1 MPAITNIEAIRELLR
16 SKPRPAGLAERRQ
29 RLDAIGSIYPIA
41 SDISLESGS
50 IEGVP
55 VEWSLAPGSDASRVL
70 LFFHGGGY
78 SSGSIASH
86 RGMAAEA
93 GRAAGARTLAV
104 GYRLA
109 PEHPFPAALEDAL
122 AAYAFLL
129 NRGIEPQRI
138 ALGGDSAGAGLSLA
152 LLTSLRDS
160 NRPLPGCA
168 WLVSPWV
175 DLEMT
180 GESLLTKADV
190 DPLIQKPYLE
200 ELAAAYI
207 GGRDPANPLISPLRA
222 NLAGLPPL
230 LVQVGSA
237 ETLLDDA
244 VRIASRAGAADVP
257 VTLEIWPHMI
267 HAWHLWAAVL
277 EDGAHAL
284 EGAGR
289 FIRAR
294 L

>member
-1 MPAITNIEAIRELLR
+1 MSATGIEAVCELLR
-16 SKPRPAGLAERRQ
+16 SQPRPAGLAERRA
-29 RLDAIGSIYPIA
+29 RLDSIGSVSPIA
-41 SDISLESGS
+41 SNISLETGNFQG
-50 IEGVP
+50 IP
-55 VEWSLAPGSDASRVL
+55 VEWSLAPGADPSRVL

-78 SSGSIASH
+78 CSGSIVSH
-86 RGMAAEA
+86 RGMVVEA
-93 GRAAGARTLAV
+93 GRAAGVRSLAV

-109 PEHPFPAALEDAL
+109 PEHPFPAALEDAR
-122 AAYAFLL
+122 AAYDFLL
-129 NRGIEPQRI
+129 DRGIAPQRV

-152 LLTSLRDS
+152 LMTSLRDS
-160 NRPLPGCA
+160 GRPLPGCA

-180 GESLLTKADV
+180 GASLLTKAGV

-200 ELAAAYI
+200 ELAAAYL
-207 GGRDPANPLISPLRA
+207 GGGDPANPLVSPLRA
-222 NLAGLPPL
+222 DLTGLPPL

-244 VRIASRAGAADVP
+244 VRISCRAGAADVR

-267 HAWHLWAAVL
+267 HAWHLWAAML
-277 EDGAHAL
+277 EDGRRAL
-284 EGAGR
+284 ESAGS
-289 FIRAR
+289 FISAR